1 MDVYNCLE
9 PSNEALIYDFGLKIG
24 DIFVEDFYGIVND
37 WSTKLKLESI
47 EDDNSYLHSFVSVDE
62 SGDILGYICY
72 GVNWTS
78 VSVPSF
84 GAISF
89 VPGGSITYARDLLQC
104 IDNIFMKYNFNRIE
118 WWAAADN
125 PAIRGYKNLCKRFGG
140 REVGYLRQNTKL
152 MDNKLHD
159 SIIFEIM
166 REDYIKSKGRKK

>member
-1 MDVYNCLE
+1 MLKSANLYKGELNSKLAETMYDMKYMYYHYVTS
-9 PSNEALIYDFGLKIG
+9 SNAPL
-24 DIFVEDFYGIVND
+24 
-37 WSTKLKLESI
+37 I

-72 GVNWTS
+72 DVNWTL
-78 VSVPSF
+78 VSVLSF

-89 VPGGSITYARDLLQC
+89 VPDGSITYVRDLLQC